1 MTAATVPVLDVE
13 GLRVDY
19 PGVVAVDNLTLALR
33 PGDACA
39 LIGPNGAG
47 KTTTMRAICG
57 LNEPTRGAVRID
69 GVRLDE
75 DPGRFRASLG
85 FMPDDAP
92 VNPKL
97 TVREFLDH
105 FARAYNVANR
115 DAKVEEVI
123 AQVGLLEKSD
133 VACQGLSRGMKQRLI
148 LAKTLLPD
156 PKLLILDE
164 PASGLDPISR
174 IALRDLILTLRDQG
188 RAILVSS
195 HILSEIAAFCNRV
208 AILERGRLKVFGDV
222 DALLREGTKTRRMRL
237 RWRAAGAH
245 PRGVLEGHAGVSAV
259 DADADRVEFDFA
271 GGEDGLDALLAALVG
286 AGVRVAE
293 WRPMRDDL
301 EEILLQSGAREVQ

>member
-1 MTAATVPVLDVE
+1 MTTATVPVLDVE

-57 LNEPTRGAVRID
+57 LIEATRGAARID

-75 DPGRFRASLG
+75 DPSRFRASLG

-105 FARAYNVANR
+105 FGRAYRVASR
-115 DAKVEEVI
+115 TAKVDEVI

-133 VACQGLSRGMKQRLI
+133 VPCAGLSRGMKQRLI

-174 IALRDLILTLRDQG
+174 IALRDLILTLREQG

-222 DALLREGTKTRRMRL
+222 DALVREGRRARRMRL
-237 RWRAAGAH
+237 RWRAEGTH
-245 PRGVLEGHAGVSAV
+245 PSAVLEGRAGITSL
-259 DADADRVEFDFA
+259 DAESRWVEFDFA
-271 GGEDGLDALLAALVG
+271 GGEDGLDALLADLVG

-301 EEILLQSGAREVQ
+301 EEILLQSGATEVQ